1 MSSELVLDK
10 QLVVNFETERG
21 TVKMGIFLL
30 IVFGLGF
37 FALFVGGKEALSY
50 LAKLPDASFKKAA
63 IWLAAGLVATLISGY
78 QLIGRNL
85 GQTIP
90 LAFGLT
96 ILALALN
103 MLYLHRRGRLW
114 NIGLIVRGLTIL
126 ALLILVG
133 VNAKGAWGVLA
144 KTMDSPKSAKATV
157 SEYEQTVSGSASANK
172 KAAKKKGKKEKT
184 SDFPLITASQAER
197 MENYGSLSWDG
208 QKDTW
213 PSFAQHRVRAI
224 KAAGGPTF
232 TDAVS
237 VPFRNIENLKG
248 FSKLSDEQKT
258 AAMDVAWE
266 ELEEKIIQDPIYGHM
281 WLQFLAKFE
290 YITINNSWIVKNLA
304 KLDKALLEDQGGK
317 GWDEYCLISF
327 KVSENA
333 SKVKITEWWYKLA
346 SRINFTLRHFERLT
360 VEQRKS
366 QTNWNNPEGQGSAS
380 YARTREA
387 NSQEKEYAIV
397 IRLVDKSGDERV
409 LAGVNIWDKR
419 AEIFGDHLAII
430 LPGVTPKK
438 SNPSKTSDPG
448 KPGDPSNPKDP
459 SDPPKRTPTP
469 GSTPPGTTPTP
480 KPSDPPTGT
489 PTPGPS
495 DPPTGT
501 PTPIPTDPP
510 TNTPTPGPTK
520 DPTEN
525 GKYTG
530 DVNHVGGDNNGQPSD
545 SEPTV
550 TKQPDYVA
558 PTNPPATAV
567 PAPPPGN
574 ENGGPTY
581 SNPGESTGDSGF
593 QDTWGEQ
600 FSSDGGQT
608 NNIVDVSPGN
618 EQPSGG
624 EVFGW

>member
-1 MSSELVLDK
+1 
-10 QLVVNFETERG
+10 
-21 TVKMGIFLL
+21 MGIFLL

-96 ILALALN
+96 ILALAFN

-144 KTMDSPKSAKATV
+144 KTIDSPKSAKATV
-157 SEYEQTVSGSASANK
+157 REDEQTVSGSASANK
-172 KAAKKKGKKEKT
+172 KKAAKKKGEKEKT

-237 VPFRNIENLKG
+237 VPFRNIEDLKG

-366 QTNWNNPEGQGSAS
+366 QTNWHNPENQGSAS

-387 NSQEKEYAIV
+387 NYQEKEYAIV
-397 IRLVDKSGDERV
+397 IRLVDKFGDERV

-419 AEIFGDHLAII
+419 AEIFGDHLAIV

-438 SNPSKTSDPG
+438 SNPSSPSDPGNPG
-448 KPGDPSNPKDP
+448 KPGNPSNPKDP
-459 SDPPKRTPTP
+459 SDPPKKTPTP

-501 PTPIPTDPP
+501 PTPGPSDPP

-520 DPTEN
+520 NPAGNTN
-525 GKYTG
+525 NTG
-530 DVNHVGGDNNGQPSD
+530 DAGGGGGDNQPGD
-545 SEPTV
+545 SVGPGESNPAYGDHTG
-550 TKQPDYVA
+550 YV
-558 PTNPPATAV
+558 PPATQ
-567 PAPPPGN
+567 APPPPAPDNGPDFSDTGGSTYDPGSDTTTS
-574 ENGGPTY
+574 ETVTNGGTTNIID
-581 SNPGESTGDSGF
+581 STITAPGGDSGF
-593 QDTWGEQ
+593 VGDTW
-600 FSSDGGQT
+600 
-608 NNIVDVSPGN
+608 
-618 EQPSGG
+618 
-624 EVFGW
+624 